1 MIKITNYSSWALLAD
16 LYVVDI
22 VDGNLGV
29 TVYVINI
36 GAICILRLSMIRQ
49 MS

>member
-1 MIKITNYSSWALLAD
+1 MIKITYYSSWALLTD

-36 GAICILRLSMIRQ
+36 RTICIL
-49 MS
+49 